1 LLASSDQYF
10 SANFQLLR
18 KECVEPGVN
27 QMKPRRLPVDAILIT
42 VPSGIGKHVGHSS
55 RRNNNWVKQLS
66 HLGQVACVDS
76 HPTSMPG
83 HYSIENLLDQLLSST
98 RAKIDEVKVKY
109 PARPII
115 LIGWNVG
122 AGIAV
127 QAALMESVH
136 SVICLGFPIST
147 LAGNFK
153 CTFWARLTSLF
164 IKKFG
169 LFNHYILMMK

>member
-1 LLASSDQYF
+1 
-10 SANFQLLR
+10 
-18 KECVEPGVN
+18 
-27 QMKPRRLPVDAILIT
+27 MKPRRLPLDAILIT

-147 LAGNFK
+147 LAGNFCVLHK
-153 CTFWARLTSLF
+153 LTNLASFNGEIRNAFKSNHNTHLIIVIRTSLF
-164 IKKFG
+164 RPMSSSIF
-169 LFNHYILMMK
+169 LISHCIIL

>member
-1 LLASSDQYF
+1 LLWNSKYLINLFA
-10 SANFQLLR
+10 FQLLR

-27 QMKPRRLPVDAILIT
+27 QMKPRRLPLDAILIT

-83 HYSIENLLDQLLSST
+83 HCSIENLLDQLLSST

-147 LAGNFK
+147 LAGN
-153 CTFWARLTSLF
+153 L
-164 IKKFG
+164 KKLMAAFG
-169 LFNHYILMMK
+169 LL